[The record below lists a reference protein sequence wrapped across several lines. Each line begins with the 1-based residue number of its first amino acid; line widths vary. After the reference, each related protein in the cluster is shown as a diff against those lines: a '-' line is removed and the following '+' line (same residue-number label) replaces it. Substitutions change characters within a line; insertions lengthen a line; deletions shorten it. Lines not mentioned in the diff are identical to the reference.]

1 LKTVVD
7 FKAGKQT
14 LIIKH
19 EHGILHTTARTTAAD
34 KPEI

>member
-7 FKAGKQT
+7 FKADKQT

-19 EHGILHTTARTTAAD
+19 EHGTLHTTATTAAD